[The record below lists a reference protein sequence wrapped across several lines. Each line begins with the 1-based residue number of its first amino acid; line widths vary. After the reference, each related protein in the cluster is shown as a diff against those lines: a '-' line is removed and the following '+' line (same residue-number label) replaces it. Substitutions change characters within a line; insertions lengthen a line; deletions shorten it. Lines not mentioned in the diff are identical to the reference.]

1 MTLQNRYETLKHAVK
16 VGLKNYDRNTLGMNE
31 AEKAHY
37 TELWF
42 QASMDWIRNLEDA
55 DKEREQ

>member
-1 MTLQNRYETLKHAVK
+1 MNYQDRYKTLKHAVK
-16 VGLKNYDRNTLGMNE
+16 LSLINYKRNTLGMNE

-37 TELWF
+37 TELWL
-42 QASMDWIRNLEDA
+42 QASRDWIQKLEDA